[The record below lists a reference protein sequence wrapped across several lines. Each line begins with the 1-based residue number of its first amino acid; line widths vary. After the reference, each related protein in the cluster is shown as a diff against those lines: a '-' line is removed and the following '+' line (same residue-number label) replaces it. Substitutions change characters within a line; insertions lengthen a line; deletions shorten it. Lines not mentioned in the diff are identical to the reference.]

1 MPARYWFLTLLLLRE
16 VAASFLRV
24 ESGRQRVLIDERDPY
39 VGFYTQI
46 KLHEPTCISAV
57 RIHCLKPLTGAEEI
71 DILYSECDYDHWK
84 VAHYTNTKETFVLKD
99 EVVARQL
106 SISSPFL
113 LSIVD
118 VQVESCSHRNTT
130 LPADRCLPSRIHPRR
145 HGQHRASI
153 RASDYRRQRRKRSI
167 EYVIPAVYRTDASP
181 YEIPVDVVIPHDRT
195 IVVQPGV
202 TLRFG
207 DEAGFTVHG
216 VLIVNGTKSAPVI
229 FEPHGDHWKGI
240 EFING
245 MELIDTPTA
254 RKSFQ
259 MTSINFAVFKAVQ
272 PSQFS
277 FTNISGSVLGITV
290 RSGTPPSVDNVM
302 SMSNQYGF
310 DIKTTSNVRITKSSA
325 LNNEKTGFRIL
336 TKVVDELTT

>member
-24 ESGRQRVLIDERDPY
+24 ESGRQRVLIDGRDPY

-130 LPADRCLPSRIHPRR
+130 LPA
-145 HGQHRASI
+145 
-153 RASDYRRQRRKRSI
+153 SI

-240 EFING
+240 EFIN
-245 MELIDTPTA
+245 
-254 RKSFQ
+254 
-259 MTSINFAVFKAVQ
+259 
-272 PSQFS
+272 
-277 FTNISGSVLGITV
+277 
-290 RSGTPPSVDNVM
+290 
-302 SMSNQYGF
+302 
-310 DIKTTSNVRITKSSA
+310 
-325 LNNEKTGFRIL
+325 
-336 TKVVDELTT
+336 

>member
-240 EFING
+240 EFIN
-245 MELIDTPTA
+245 
-254 RKSFQ
+254 
-259 MTSINFAVFKAVQ
+259 AVQ